1 MLSKLV
7 TAIIIFFLIGK
18 AGAQPGGFKWN
29 ITASGQLPAGIFNET
44 HFPGLSAGIEY
55 SKNRFGKTDSLPEKK
70 WGLLLGSRFDYYL
83 GRKEITSGYSF
94 TYANYSVLHFSGGII
109 YNPVK
114 AVNIRLSAGPA
125 VSYYQKKL
133 RFNTSSALFASWYFS
148 PNWGIS
154 PGLLMITETG
164 ARPLWSLS
172 FTANYCF

>member
-1 MLSKLV
+1 MYFKLV
-7 TAIIIFFLIGK
+7 AAIMVYFIAGK
-18 AGAQPGGFKWN
+18 AQSQQAGYKWN
-29 ITASGQLPAGIFNET
+29 IMAGGQFPTGNFHET

-70 WGLLLGSRFDYYL
+70 WGFLLGSRFDYYL
-83 GRKEITSGYSF
+83 GRKKITSGYSF

-109 YNPVK
+109 CNPVK
-114 AVNIRLSAGPA
+114 AVNFRLSAGPA